1 MESGSTSLEQ
11 NLSRIESAPCYSE
24 AINAG
29 LRNARERKSMWPSSV
44 MRVVV
49 RMGQALSKRRLASAL
64 LGSRLAQRMWAQ
76 PVSTDT
82 VRILA
87 YHRVLD
93 VQKRAFPFDHDLISA
108 SSALFRGQLRFVND
122 HFNVTSF
129 EDLARC
135 EEQGRPWPDR
145 GLIITFDDGYRDNL
159 THAYPILRE
168 MKLPATIF
176 LATGHIGQSSLF
188 WWDLIAYCMKQTNE
202 RSVTFEEISSIP
214 LSLRTRRKR
223 RAAVHHI
230 LTWLKSVPEETKRS
244 FLARYSTKLGVDVP
258 NDVADGMHLSWD
270 EVREMAANGIS
281 FGSHTVTH
289 PILARV
295 TPQQLT
301 DEVVE
306 SKRTLERE
314 LNKPAI
320 AFSYPVGD
328 SPNFNKLVEKCVA
341 DAGFRYA
348 VSYEEGIADA
358 HLSDRYALPRLHVET
373 HDTIH
378 EFKAKLMYPGLLLS
392 RV

>member
-1 MESGSTSLEQ
+1 MRST
-11 NLSRIESAPCYSE
+11 
-24 AINAG
+24 
-29 LRNARERKSMWPSSV
+29 RERKSLWRFDV

-49 RMGQALSKRRLASAL
+49 RMGQALSKRRLASAF
-64 LGSRLAQRMWAQ
+64 LGSRLAQRMWAR
-76 PVSTDT
+76 PVSCDT

-93 VQKRAFPFDHDLISA
+93 APKRGFPFDHDLISA
-108 SSALFRGQLRFVND
+108 SSALFRDQLHFVRD
-122 HFNVTSF
+122 HFNVISF

-135 EEQGRPWPDR
+135 EDAGQPWPER
-145 GLIITFDDGYRDNL
+145 GVIITFDDGYRDNFS
-159 THAYPILRE
+159 HAYPILRE
-168 MKLPATIF
+168 MKFPATIF
-176 LATGHIGQSSLF
+176 LATGHVGQSSLF
-188 WWDLIAYCMKQTNE
+188 WWDLVVYCMKRTAQT
-202 RSVTFEEISSIP
+202 SVKFDEIAGVP
-214 LSLRTRRKR
+214 MSLRTRRKR
-223 RAAVHHI
+223 RIAVQNI
-230 LTWLKSVPEETKRS
+230 LTWLKSVPEEAKGA
-244 FLARYSTKLGVDVP
+244 FLARYAAKLGVSVP
-258 NDVADGMHLSWD
+258 EDVADGMHLSWD

-295 TPQQLT
+295 TPEQLT
-301 DEVVE
+301 NEVVE

-314 LNKPAI
+314 LGKPAM

-328 SPNFNKLVEKCVA
+328 SPNFNQMVEKCVA

-358 HLSDRYALPRLHVET
+358 NLSDRYALPRLHVET